1 VKTVD
6 LVKIAHAMIVLVKTV
21 PLVVTVI
28 SVTVD
33 LVKIAHA
40 MIVLATTVPLVVT
53 VISVTVDLV
62 KIVALV
68 QIAHVALVQILVMTH
83 VRPARI
89 SVAVP
94 VVTHAV
100 VDVPTLVAVAPIHVV
115 DAQVAHVA
123 ALLQVATS
131 AQRAVTD

>member
-1 VKTVD
+1 MIVD
-6 LVKIAHAMIVLVKTV
+6 LVMIAHVKTV
-21 PLVVTVI
+21 PLVVTAISVTALLAKTVDLVMIAHVKTAPLAATAI

-33 LVKIAHA
+33 LAK
-40 MIVLATTVPLVVT
+40 T
-53 VISVTVDLV
+53 
-62 KIVALV
+62 VALV

-115 DAQVAHVA
+115 HAQVAHVA

>member
-1 VKTVD
+1 VT
-6 LVKIAHAMIVLVKTV
+6 TV

-40 MIVLATTVPLVVT
+40 MIVLVTTVPLV
-53 VISVTVDLV
+53 VTVDLV

-100 VDVPTLVAVAPIHVV
+100 ADVPTLVAVAPIRVV